1 MNRTVVIIIA
11 ALAVICAG
19 WWGLSRTEP
28 PEQEA
33 SEETMPEA
41 EPVEDTPT
49 EASNPTDEAPSD
61 LPADVAPAPAE
72 PEEPA
77 EPAQTPAPQD
87 AALPPETG
95 SQMAQET
102 ESVAEAAIAA
112 ADARAEEEAT
122 ERAEMLAQQVARDEL
137 AEALSPLMTVQ
148 GFSTAAIRAAISA
161 LPQTDDSMLTQART
175 DIVAEVEAILED
187 ADNAERSSSAPT
199 ALPDDNDEPTE
210 QVAESAETNT
220 AVAAEP
226 FDPEPYINRIEQLF

>member
-1 MNRTVVIIIA
+1 MNRTVAIIIA
-11 ALAVICAG
+11 ALAVIGAG

-28 PEQEA
+28 PEQEV
-33 SEETMPEA
+33 SEEAMPEA

-49 EASNPTDEAPSD
+49 EANNPADEAQSD

-77 EPAQTPAPQD
+77 EPVQTPAPQD

-148 GFSTAAIRAAISA
+148 GFSTEAIRAAISA
-161 LPQTDDSMLTQART
+161 LPQTDDPMLTQART

-187 ADNAERSSSAPT
+187 ADNAERSSSAPA
-199 ALPDDNDEPTE
+199 ALPGDNDEPTE
-210 QVAESAETNT
+210 QVAEADT
-220 AVAAEP
+220 AAAAES
-226 FDPEPYINRIEQLF
+226 FDPAPYINRIEQLF